1 MQDLTQGPI
10 PRHLLLMAAPIAIGM
25 LFQMLYYLIDLYFV
39 AQLGEAAI
47 AGVGAAGNLQFLVM
61 AATQVLGVGTMALI
75 ANAVGRKDAAD
86 ANLVF
91 NQGLSLALVFTAGTL
106 AAGYLFGDGYMR
118 GLGADAATAAAGME
132 YLWWVLPGMSLQF
145 VFTVVVSGLR
155 GTGIV
160 KPTMLVQIVTVVL
173 NALLAP
179 ILISGWL
186 TGRPLGVAGAG
197 LATTLAVLAGFALLA
212 VYFVREEKYIAIRRE
227 MLAVRTEVWKRI
239 LAIGLPPGGEFALMF
254 VYMAVIYWVTRGFGA
269 DAQAG
274 FGVGIRVMQSIF
286 LPAMAIAF
294 ATAPVAGQ
302 NMGAGHHDRVRE
314 TFRAA
319 AIMSTVVMLLLTIVC
334 QVHPVLFVRVLTI
347 DPEVVAV
354 AAGFLGIISFNFVAS
369 GLIFSGQGMFQ
380 ALGNTVP
387 SLVASATRLVTFAV
401 PALWLSR
408 QPGFELTQLWWLSVA
423 TMTLQAILVLVFLKR
438 EFGRKLQPPGTPAA
452 LEMGTGTVKPS

>member
-1 MQDLTQGPI
+1 MHDLTRGPI

-75 ANAVGRKDAAD
+75 ANAVGRRDAAD

-91 NQGLSLALVFTAGTL
+91 NQGLSLALVFTVGTL
-106 AAGYLFGDGYMR
+106 VAGYLFGDAYAR
-118 GLGADAATAAAGME
+118 GLGADEPTADAGIE
-132 YLWWVLPGMSLQF
+132 YLGWVLPGLSLQF
-145 VFTVVVSGLR
+145 VFTVIVSGLR

-179 ILISGWL
+179 VLISGWL
-186 TGRPLGVAGAG
+186 TGHPLGVAGAG
-197 LATTLAVLAGFALLA
+197 LATTLSVFAGFALLA

-227 MLAVRTEVWKRI
+227 MLAVRAGVWKRI

-254 VYMAVIYWVTRGFGA
+254 VYMAVIYWVIRGFGA

-286 LPAMAIAF
+286 LPAMAVAF

-334 QVHPVLFVRVLTI
+334 QLHPVLFVRLLTT

-354 AAGFLGIISFNFVAS
+354 AAGFLGITSFNFVAS

-387 SLVASATRLVTFAV
+387 SLLASATRLATFAV

-408 QPGFELTQLWWLSVA
+408 QPAFELRQLWWLSVA
-423 TMTLQAILVLVFLKR
+423 TMTLQAILVLVFLRR
-438 EFGRKLQPPGTPAA
+438 EFGRKLVPVAAVAPA
-452 LEMGTGTVKPS
+452 